1 MYGSRNPAGVAAG
14 QLGLITTGLAMGVV
28 GCHERGIAAM
38 RAARERRAENDTV
51 VALAHAQRDVVELSA
66 LARKALD
73 EVARLTAENAR
84 LRQACADRQHFI
96 DRMANRSAA

>member
-38 RAARERRAENDTV
+38 RAARERRAENDAFAV
-51 VALAHAQRDVVELSA
+51 LAKAQQDVLELSA
-66 LARKALD
+66 MARKALE
-73 EVARLTAENAR
+73 EVARLTAENAT
-84 LRQACADRQHFI
+84 LRQACADRQGFI
-96 DRMANRSAA
+96 DRMANRRAA

>member
-51 VALAHAQRDVVELSA
+51 VALHILNATSSNCPPWRAKRWT
-66 LARKALD
+66 
-73 EVARLTAENAR
+73 RLPG
-84 LRQACADRQHFI
+84 
-96 DRMANRSAA
+96 